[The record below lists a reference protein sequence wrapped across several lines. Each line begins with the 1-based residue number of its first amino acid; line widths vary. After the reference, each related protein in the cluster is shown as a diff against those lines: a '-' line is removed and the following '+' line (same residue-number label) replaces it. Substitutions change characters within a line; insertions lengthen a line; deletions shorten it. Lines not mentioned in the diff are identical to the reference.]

1 MEIKK
6 SISQQEQLLQARQQ
20 QLENPVVGSLRSHG
34 KLWGM
39 DVFSWFKPSLHELEN
54 TISSFPFPVC
64 WFSNEA
70 DVLSLVNENNAWISN
85 MKLLCTYDKA
95 GFKISNKSLDTIDNV
110 LGSASLTD
118 ALELLKVLKVRQS
131 VLLFTCSAENWK
143 EVKAEFDDYISLHQA
158 I

>member
-6 SISQQEQLLQARQQ
+6 NISQQEQLLQARQQ

-39 DVFSWFKPSLHELEN
+39 DVFSWFKPSLNELEN

-64 WFSNEA
+64 WFSNEE
-70 DVLSLVNENNAWISN
+70 DVLSLVNENNVWISN
-85 MKLLCTYDKA
+85 VKLLCTYDKA

-118 ALELLKVLKVRQS
+118 ALELLKVLKVSQS

-143 EVKAEFDDYISLHQA
+143 EVKAEFDAFISLNQA